1 MLISS
6 LEGKIRPVF
15 PVSFG
20 VGLFPDKLTSRVQ
33 VPQSA
38 AAKEELEVAT
48 HRADLQFF
56 WGLWSDLD
64 I

>member
-1 MLISS
+1 MSGENRFLLV
-6 LEGKIRPVF
+6 LEF
-15 PVSFG
+15 F
-20 VGLFPDKLTSRVQ
+20 LTSSHQTRVGK